1 MAIYQSTNILSLQ
14 LRRAYGPTGWYLSLF
29 VFSQK
34 VVEVVVAWTWEV
46 GAFHHFV
53 VAGVGV
59 AST

>member
-1 MAIYQSTNILSLQ
+1 MV
-14 LRRAYGPTGWYLSLF
+14 PPSLF

-34 VVEVVVAWTWEV
+34 VVEAAAAWTWEA

-53 VAGVGV
+53 VVGVGV